1 MAIDDDDDYQGTR
14 KRVSLLEVDDD
25 DGSLRLVARRA
36 EEATHRAAA
45 EEAGRRAEAERDAQA
60 AEESM
65 QASRNR
71 RIEMDREAEAQ
82 ERRNAASR
90 ERVALKK
97 AKAAAAHSRKSAK
110 DKANNELHKLN
121 YNHYWKTKADGM
133 EAMRHACRDA
143 GFTVTGEIWN
153 ESGDLESGRAT
164 SMLDLGGDEY
174 GLTIT
179 WYQMPSGRWELA
191 PTSGGRASRT
201 ST

>member
-97 AKAAAAHSRKSAK
+97 AKAAAHSRKSAK

-179 WYQMPSGRWELA
+179 WYQMPSGRWELVA
-191 PTSGGRASRT
+191 YVN
-201 ST
+201 